1 MKIQFEIITPERSVL
16 KDEIDQITVP
26 TKEGEIT
33 ILPNHIPLI
42 SVLTAGELIIKK
54 GEEVTNLAVSSGVI
68 EVRPGS
74 ELYIVADTAE
84 RAEQI
89 DIARAEAARQ
99 RAEELMKQQQ
109 IADVDYARIQ
119 AKLEKE
125 LARLKSK
132 LASAQG
138 NDLVDQAAEINGIKV
153 LAAQLEG
160 ADATGLRE
168 TLDKLKDKLN
178 SAAIVLAAVADGK
191 VSLIAG
197 VTPDLTAKIKAGDLV
212 NMVAQQVGGKGG
224 GRPDMA
230 MAGGTQPEHL
240 AHALSGVVDWVK
252 ART

>member
-1 MKIQFEIITPERSVL
+1 MIKFKIVTPDGIIHDDVVDQVSIPTTMG
-16 KDEIDQITVP
+16 QITV
-26 TKEGEIT
+26 
-33 ILPNHIPLI
+33 LPNHIPLI

-125 LARLKSK
+125 LARVRVGKKYRKFGPGLMIKS
-132 LASAQG
+132 
-138 NDLVDQAAEINGIKV
+138 
-153 LAAQLEG
+153 
-160 ADATGLRE
+160 E
-168 TLDKLKDKLN
+168 T
-178 SAAIVLAAVADGK
+178 
-191 VSLIAG
+191 
-197 VTPDLTAKIKAGDLV
+197 T
-212 NMVAQQVGGKGG
+212 
-224 GRPDMA
+224 
-230 MAGGTQPEHL
+230 E
-240 AHALSGVVDWVK
+240 
-252 ART
+252 